1 MLTKKDKHRI
11 CDKALELNVQ
21 YQKGEISLKEQ
32 NDSYYKFIKELEEIN
47 AKSFG
52 HEIELLHEAVHD
64 LFIEFCKSLKID
76 KFSNWLDSKGIII
89 NEKIKKIFRR

>member
-1 MLTKKDKHRI
+1 MLTKRDKILI
-11 CDKALELNVQ
+11 CDMAMQLNVQ
-21 YQKGEISLKEQ
+21 YQKGKITLKEQ

-47 AKSFG
+47 VKSYG
-52 HEIELLHEAVHD
+52 HEIELLHEAIHD

-76 KFSNWLDSKGIII
+76 KFSNWLNSKNIII